1 MARKERN
8 NVDYF
13 PHPVTHGKKM
23 FYLRS
28 KYGNDGYAIWFML
41 LEELGKADY
50 HYLDLSDK
58 IQLMYLSSEFQ
69 VSEIVLKEV
78 INLLVE
84 FGEFDAELWENSI
97 LFNQKFVDN
106 ISDAYKKRSNSVIC
120 KNSLWTLLQ
129 AKGSSLPDK
138 SIPKHDKC
146 ILKVSDNTQSKVKDS
161 KEKESR
167 VYTPTLGIEVVEQY
181 SDLTEEFKSM
191 YSEDFY
197 KSWLNINRY
206 LDENCEYLRTWDN
219 QIKIKE
225 YKQLFDKVYKGEL
238 TLQTIKDALE
248 DLNGSR
254 VAKERYNSVYHGLNV
269 FIKTIKSKK

>member
-1 MARKERN
+1 MSNKKDSYYFSHDYNARNDEKIKRLIRKHDYLGYGLWWAIVEDLYNNANALQIDYEGIAYDLHTNPDIIKSIINDFDLFVIDGDTFGSLSVERRLN
-8 NVDYF
+8 E
-13 PHPVTHGKKM
+13 
-23 FYLRS
+23 R
-28 KYGNDGYAIWFML
+28 
-41 LEELGKADY
+41 
-50 HYLDLSDK
+50 
-58 IQLMYLSSEFQ
+58 
-69 VSEIVLKEV
+69 
-78 INLLVE
+78 
-84 FGEFDAELWENSI
+84 
-97 LFNQKFVDN
+97 
-106 ISDAYKKRSNSVIC
+106 YKKSVSARESAEKRWERYRKDANALQTHSESNAI
-120 KNSLWTLLQ
+120 
-129 AKGSSLPDK
+129 
-138 SIPKHDKC
+138 
-146 ILKVSDNTQSKVKDS
+146 
-161 KEKESR
+161 KEKKGKEIKEKK
-167 VYTPTLGIEVVEQY
+167 VYIPTLGIEVVKQY

>member
-1 MARKERN
+1 MSNKKDSYYFSHDYNARNDEKIKRLIRKHDYLGYGLWWAIVEDLYNNANALQIDYEGIAYDLHTNPDIIKSIINDFDLFVIDGDTFGSLSVERRLN
-8 NVDYF
+8 E
-13 PHPVTHGKKM
+13 
-23 FYLRS
+23 R
-28 KYGNDGYAIWFML
+28 
-41 LEELGKADY
+41 
-50 HYLDLSDK
+50 
-58 IQLMYLSSEFQ
+58 
-69 VSEIVLKEV
+69 
-78 INLLVE
+78 
-84 FGEFDAELWENSI
+84 
-97 LFNQKFVDN
+97 
-106 ISDAYKKRSNSVIC
+106 YKKSVSARESAEKRWERYRKDANALQTHSESNAI
-120 KNSLWTLLQ
+120 
-129 AKGSSLPDK
+129 
-138 SIPKHDKC
+138 
-146 ILKVSDNTQSKVKDS
+146 
-161 KEKESR
+161 KEKKGNKIKEKK
-167 VYTPTLGIEVVEQY
+167 VYTPTLGIEVAKPY
-181 SDLTEEFKSM
+181 SDLTEEFKSL